1 MVKKSACNA
10 GDRVQALGQEDAL
23 EKEVAT
29 DSSILARRIPWTEEP
44 DGLQSMGLH
53 MTEALQ
59 QQQQHFQHQSQY
71 ILKRFT
77 HGNSNGFM
85 SSTFPCLLLESYQNG
100 VKC

>member
-44 DGLQSMGLH
+44 FGLQSMGLH
-53 MTEALQ
+53 MTEE
-59 QQQQHFQHQSQY
+59 HD
-71 ILKRFT
+71 
-77 HGNSNGFM
+77 
-85 SSTFPCLLLESYQNG
+85 
-100 VKC
+100 